1 VGVRL
6 ETVHDPATTVCAITA
21 FIANIRVTVPTA
33 GVLAA
38 EVFETGIF
46 H

>member
-1 VGVRL
+1 MGVRL
-6 ETVHDPATTVCAITA
+6 ETVHDPATTICAIA
-21 FIANIRVTVPTA
+21 FIANIRVTVPGA

-38 EVFETGIF
+38 DVFETGIF